1 MPIQQIKKE
10 NEAHETETN
19 AKYPIK
25 FSIEKE
31 KLQKIKEAKF
41 YLTINNV
48 KTNEIYGNNTFLN
61 DFNEEI
67 TKKSINNR
75 MNAKIFLQKTVM
87 LIKRKE
93 KITEIAKKQQNKL
106 KKKEISFQSQ
116 ISKQNMMSSFIKD
129 LCNNKKELIKYN
141 DTEILLKKI
150 KYKSHK
156 IKCNIHNILKDYIF
170 SATNF
175 GEVILSNPNKLI
187 KKKDFKKQGSLMQ
200 NLKLKSNVMSL
211 KRQNTFH
218 LTKRIF
224 INNDLEDAFTLQK
237 TKNNIKKDIK
247 LKNNPANLIT
257 IQDCILKSLPYYKE
271 KYMRDKDYQFL
282 KKGNSEKKSRFY
294 YKSISRHLSKKF
306 LPLNNLT
313 INSSKMIL
321 KVFKKKNSFIL
332 SNKKILNKKLIKKDT
347 FNLEAFS
354 KNFKR
359 QYSHNISDSN
369 LENHSISQKKIFSKK
384 QEPQKIN

>member
-106 KKKEISFQSQ
+106 KKKR
-116 ISKQNMMSSFIKD
+116 N
-129 LCNNKKELIKYN
+129 L
-141 DTEILLKKI
+141 
-150 KYKSHK
+150 
-156 IKCNIHNILKDYIF
+156 F
-170 SATNF
+170 S
-175 GEVILSNPNKLI
+175 IP
-187 KKKDFKKQGSLMQ
+187 
-200 NLKLKSNVMSL
+200 
-211 KRQNTFH
+211 
-218 LTKRIF
+218 
-224 INNDLEDAFTLQK
+224 
-237 TKNNIKKDIK
+237 NIK
-247 LKNNPANLIT
+247 A
-257 IQDCILKSLPYYKE
+257 
-271 KYMRDKDYQFL
+271 KYDVIIYQ
-282 KKGNSEKKSRFY
+282 RF
-294 YKSISRHLSKKF
+294 
-306 LPLNNLT
+306 
-313 INSSKMIL
+313 M
-321 KVFKKKNSFIL
+321 
-332 SNKKILNKKLIKKDT
+332 
-347 FNLEAFS
+347 
-354 KNFKR
+354 
-359 QYSHNISDSN
+359 
-369 LENHSISQKKIFSKK
+369 
-384 QEPQKIN
+384 